1 MTDFE
6 EIFEQIAKDMSTTVS
21 DIKATIEEI
30 AKQGLE
36 SAKVKERHFWL
47 QVPKKGE
54 FPTAE
59 EIITFLS
66 FVTYSGNNEENTSLN
81 IEQI

>member
-6 EIFEQIAKDMSTTVS
+6 EIFAQIATDMNTTVS

-30 AKQGLE
+30 ARKGLE
-36 SAKVKERHFWL
+36 SKKVSERHFWL
-47 QVPKKGE
+47 QVPKKDS

-59 EIITFLS
+59 EIVTFLS
-66 FVTYSGNNEENTSLN
+66 LLAYDGTNTELTSILN
-81 IEQI
+81 IE